1 MALLATHGKVGARK
15 AKPVSNRT
23 QDKREEVL
31 FRAFNTLR
39 DLGCGLRRAQD
50 LGERHVRVLM
60 EHWES
65 EGLSAST
72 LQNRLSVLRTLAK
85 WLGKAG
91 MVKGIESY
99 LKDPSRGRRSAN
111 ALYDH
116 SWSAAG
122 IDAAKVIEDV
132 TAYDRFV
139 GMQLELM
146 HAFMLRREEAVMFR
160 PNRADLGSHINVR
173 EGTKGGRERS
183 VKIDTPY
190 QRKVLDRAK
199 KMAQGINGHVGHPD
213 HNLKQ
218 ALRRFNYVVGER
230 FCLNRRE
237 AGVTSHG
244 LRHQGLNDLFER
256 LSGVPSK
263 VRGGTHDMFVE
274 VDDLKVEYARARV
287 SETAGHSRLSITG
300 AYLGGRLSKTP
311 RNRLSAVEQH
321 AWVRL
326 YELKLKAEARTHDE
340 SAEMDALVD
349 RFLRR
354 LGVVGE

>member
-1 MALLATHGKVGARK
+1 MALLAKYGKVGARK

-31 FRAFNTLR
+31 FLAFNTLR
-39 DLGCGLRRAQD
+39 ELGYGLQRAQD

-72 LQNRLSVLRTLAK
+72 LQNRLSVLRTFAK
-85 WLGKAG
+85 WVGKSG
-91 MVKGIESY
+91 MVKGIECY
-99 LKDPSRGRRSAN
+99 LKDPSRGKRTVN
-111 ALYDH
+111 AQYDH

-122 IDAAKVIEDV
+122 IDVATVVRDV

-146 HAFMLRREEAVMFR
+146 YAFMLRREEAIMFR
-160 PNRADLGSHINVR
+160 PNRADAGSHITVR
-173 EGTKGGRERS
+173 KGTKGGRERL
-183 VKIDTPY
+183 VRIDTAY
-190 QRKVLDRAK
+190 QRDVLDRAK
-199 KMAQGINGHVGHPD
+199 KVARTTNGHVGHPD
-213 HNLKQ
+213 RNLKQ
-218 ALRRFNYVVGER
+218 ALSRFNYVVGTR
-230 FCLNRRE
+230 FGLNRRS

-256 LSGVPSK
+256 LSGIASP
-263 VRGGTHDMFVE
+263 VRGKTQELTVE
-274 VDDLKVEYARARV
+274 VDDLRVEVARARV
-287 SETAGHSRLSITG
+287 AEVAGHSRLSITG

-311 RNRLSAVEQH
+311 SQRMSAEEQH

-326 YELKLKAEARTHDE
+326 YELKLKADARTRDE
-340 SAEMDALVD
+340 YIEMDTLVE
-349 RFLRR
+349 RLLRK
-354 LGVVGE
+354 VGGIG